1 MWLWPVDITFD
12 GYRRVFQNEAIWIG
26 YKNTLIYTSV
36 GTAIHLFILL
46 SAAYALSRSELV
58 GQKILLWFVL
68 FTMLFEGGI
77 IPLYIVV
84 RKLGMLD
91 TMWAIF
97 IPGIVGAW
105 SILVARAFF
114 QTNVP
119 DSLVEAAKLMG
130 QVIFTCLSES
140 FYPYPCQL

>member
-46 SAAYALSRSELV
+46 PGAYALSRSELV

-77 IPLYIVV
+77 TPLYIVV

-91 TMWAIF
+91 TMWAI
-97 IPGIVGAW
+97 IIRGIGGAW
-105 SILVARAFF
+105 SILVAGAFF
-114 QTNVP
+114 QTNEIVRA
-119 DSLVEAAKLMG
+119 SCREMV
-130 QVIFTCLSES
+130 
-140 FYPYPCQL
+140 

>member
-46 SAAYALSRSELV
+46 PGAYALSRSELV

-68 FTMLFEGGI
+68 FMMLFEGGI
-77 IPLYIVV
+77 THLYIVV
-84 RKLGMLD
+84 SKFGILYKICEIIFLG
-91 TMWAIF
+91 
-97 IPGIVGAW
+97 
-105 SILVARAFF
+105 
-114 QTNVP
+114 
-119 DSLVEAAKLMG
+119 
-130 QVIFTCLSES
+130 
-140 FYPYPCQL
+140 

>member
-1 MWLWPVDITFD
+1 MDQRRFTFSDETFDKLNIACVSIITLLIIYPLIFVVSASISDPHAVDLGRMWLWPVDITFD

-46 SAAYALSRSELV
+46 PGAYALSRSELV

-91 TMWAIF
+91 TM
-97 IPGIVGAW
+97 
-105 SILVARAFF
+105 
-114 QTNVP
+114 
-119 DSLVEAAKLMG
+119 
-130 QVIFTCLSES
+130 
-140 FYPYPCQL
+140 